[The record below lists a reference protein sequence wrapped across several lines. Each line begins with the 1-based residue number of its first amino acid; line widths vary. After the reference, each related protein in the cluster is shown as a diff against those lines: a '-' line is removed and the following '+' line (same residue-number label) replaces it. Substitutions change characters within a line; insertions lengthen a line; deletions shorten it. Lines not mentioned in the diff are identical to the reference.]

1 MRTLAEWLAL
11 QESVHPKTIDMGLAR
26 VSSVAR
32 TLGVDKPSSRVITVG
47 GTNGKGSTVAHLDS
61 LLRAAGAST
70 GMFTSPHFIR
80 YNERIRV
87 GGVEVEDAELINA
100 FERIDAARGSTT
112 LTFFEYNA
120 LAALVIFADRGV
132 DVAILE
138 VGLGGRLDAVNLVDA
153 DVAAV
158 CSIGF
163 DHRDY
168 LGDSLE
174 QIGGEK
180 AGIFRAGRP
189 AVLSTPD
196 MPASVYSVIQSVGA
210 RGVVAERDFGWEVG
224 RAGPRP
230 SGHVDPVGTASAAS
244 AKADAAASAAAAGG
258 ARWNYRGLR
267 VALSDLPASAL
278 EGSIQYRNA
287 AAALA
292 AIESLDAGYSLNVQ
306 TVSQA
311 LRDVRLAGRFQ
322 VVAGPVEWILDIA
335 HNEPAARVFAQHVR
349 ERRVAGAGPSALA
362 STSGA
367 AGAGDARAHG
377 GAPGAAAV
385 RTFAVVGILA
395 DKDAREIA
403 AALAPLVD
411 HWVLCSLPGARG
423 SSASDLA
430 SRLGLPADQVTLAD
444 SVEEGC
450 EVARAA
456 TVPGDRVI
464 VFGSVYTV
472 GPALQWLRVY

>member
-1 MRTLAEWLAL
+1 LRTLAEWLTL

-32 TLGVDKPSSRVITVG
+32 TLGVDKPASRVITVG
-47 GTNGKGSTVAHLDS
+47 GTNGKGSTVAHLDA

-87 GGVEVEDAELINA
+87 GGTEVEDAELISA

-112 LTFFEYNA
+112 LTYFEYNA
-120 LAALVIFADRGV
+120 LAALVIFAARRV

-153 DVAAV
+153 DVAVV

-168 LGDSLE
+168 LGDTLE
-174 QIGGEK
+174 QIGAEK
-180 AGIFRAGRP
+180 AGIFRSGRP
-189 AVLSTPD
+189 AVLSTQD
-196 MPASVYSVIQSVGA
+196 LPASVNSAIESIGA
-210 RGVVAERDFGWEVG
+210 RAVIAERDFSWQVE
-224 RAGPRP
+224 RAG
-230 SGHVDPVGTASAAS
+230 
-244 AKADAAASAAAAGG
+244 
-258 ARWNYRGLR
+258 RWSYRGLR
-267 VALSDLPASAL
+267 IALGDLPPSAL
-278 EGSIQYRNA
+278 GGSIQYRNA
-287 AAALA
+287 SAALVS
-292 AIESLDAGYSLNVQ
+292 IESLDAGYTLNEQ
-306 TVSQA
+306 TVSRA

-335 HNEPAARVFAQHVR
+335 HNEPAARVFAEHVR
-349 ERRVAGAGPSALA
+349 ERPIAG
-362 STSGA
+362 
-367 AGAGDARAHG
+367 
-377 GAPGAAAV
+377 

-403 AALAPLVD
+403 AALEPLVD
-411 HWVLCSLPGARG
+411 HWVLCSLPGPRG
-423 SSASDLA
+423 GSASDLA
-430 SRLGLPADQVTLAD
+430 ERLLLPPGQVTLAN

-450 EVARAA
+450 EAARTA
-456 TVPGDRVI
+456 TVAGDRII
-464 VFGSVYTV
+464 VFGSVLTV
-472 GPALQWLRVY
+472 GPALQFLRVY